1 MTTETDTEAPAAVEE
16 TDERVAL
23 KEEAETLLQLTKNKV
38 NRDGTTP
45 CPGCN
50 ILVSLRANHCPHCE
64 SNIAA
69 HNALMRESI
78 RRLDEIRAEL
88 DGRHGKLLKDRR
100 DESEKTTFGQRLKR
114 FFTGQEEDDR
124 PPKALRDLSGPRLLD
139 SVAKGD
145 QLRVVECDGPW
156 IKVKT
161 RDSRTGWVYS
171 TLLPDR

>member
-1 MTTETDTEAPAAVEE
+1 MTTETDTEAAAVVEE

-88 DGRHGKLLKDRR
+88 DGRHGKLLKNRR
-100 DESEKTTFGQRLKR
+100 DDAGGPTVGQRFKR
-114 FFTGQEEDDR
+114 LFSGKKAEDP

-161 RDSRTGWVYS
+161 RDSRVGWVYS